1 MVTKTTTYPAS
12 FYLPRF
18 DMQQIEDW
26 CIQCGKDIPRI
37 KGEILTL
44 EEALYCKNCIQW
56 WKDNP
61 PHDLRKDQMPIMAQ
75 EDQEQD
81 ELEKTEDPK
90 RDVPEDD
97 DDDNDEGPVDEDD
110 ETR

>member
-12 FYLPRF
+12 FLPLP
-18 DMQQIEDW
+18 MNIEDW
-26 CIQCGKDIPRI
+26 CIQCGKDIPRV

-61 PHDLRKDQMPIMAQ
+61 PHDLRKDQMPIP

-97 DDDNDEGPVDEDD
+97 DDNDEGPVDEDD